1 MYQTSLDTP
10 VGRLLIEGTKD
21 AVTAVRWVSPDV
33 PVGKGSRAV
42 ITARKQLRE
51 YFKGKRHA
59 FDVPVDLSAATAFQR
74 SVWEQVNAIG
84 YGDTSTYAEIA
95 RHLKGVLK
103 GSATSRAV
111 GQANARNPVN
121 IIIPCHRVLGTNRK
135 LTGYRGGV
143 KAKAWLL
150 QLEKAVLV

>member
-1 MYQTSLDTP
+1 MYQAVLDTP
-10 VGRLLIEGTKD
+10 AGRLLIEGTKQ

-33 PVGKGSRAV
+33 PIGRASRPV

-51 YFKGKRHA
+51 YFKGKRRT
-59 FDVPVDLSAATAFQR
+59 FDVPLDLSAATDFQR
-74 SVWEQVNAIG
+74 SVWAQVSAID

-95 RHLKGVLK
+95 RRMKGVLK

-121 IIIPCHRVLGTNRK
+121 IIIPCHRVLSSSGK

-150 QLEKAVLV
+150 RHERAVLV